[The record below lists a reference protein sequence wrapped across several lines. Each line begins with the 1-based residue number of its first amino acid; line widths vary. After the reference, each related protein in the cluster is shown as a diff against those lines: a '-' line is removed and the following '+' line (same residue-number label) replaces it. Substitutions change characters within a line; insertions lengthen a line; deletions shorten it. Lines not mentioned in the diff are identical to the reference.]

1 MNLRITLYETLVN
14 NKLLIRVQDLDN
26 EGKIGQVEV
35 TIKGVQPP
43 LEFDVDHISVS
54 PLDVFVQDTPLTRQI
69 NEVTAKIYT
78 AQGHQLHD
86 TDTKFI
92 KLGK

>member
-35 TIKGVQPP
+35 IIRGVAQS
-43 LEFDVDHISVS
+43 LEFNVDHISVS
-54 PLDVFVQDTPLTRQI
+54 PLDVFVQDTPLTREI

-78 AQGHQLHD
+78 AHGHQLHD

-92 KLGK
+92 KLGR

>member
-14 NKLLIRVQDLDN
+14 NMLLIRVQDLDN

-35 TIKGVQPP
+35 TIKGVQPA
-43 LEFDVDHISVS
+43 LEFNVDHISVS
-54 PLDVFVQDTPLTRQI
+54 PLDVFVHDTPLTREI

-78 AQGHQLHD
+78 LQDHQLHD
-86 TDTKFI
+86 ADTKLI

>member
-35 TIKGVQPP
+35 TIKGVAQT
-43 LEFDVDHISVS
+43 LEFNVDHISVS
-54 PLDVFVQDTPLTRQI
+54 PLDVFVQDTPLTRKI

-78 AQGHQLHD
+78 VQGHQLHD
-86 TDTKFI
+86 TDTKLI

>member
-35 TIKGVQPP
+35 IIRGVAQS
-43 LEFDVDHISVS
+43 LEFNVDHISVS
-54 PLDVFVQDTPLTRQI
+54 PLDVFVQDTPLTREI

-78 AQGHQLHD
+78 VQDHQLHD
-86 TDTKFI
+86 TDTKLI

>member
-1 MNLRITLYETLVN
+1 MNLRINLYETLVN

-35 TIKGVQPP
+35 IIKGVAQT

-54 PLDVFVQDTPLTRQI
+54 PLDVFVHDTPLTMKI

-78 AQGHQLHD
+78 GQGHQLHD
-86 TDTKFI
+86 TDTKLI